1 MYPIGALSSGAGSVT
16 ELERLFEIT
25 RDVLGA
31 PSLDAALTS
40 LARGVQE
47 LFGWRFIT
55 MVAAEEPNGELRR
68 RVMLGYPDDVIE
80 QRLYE
85 RIDRGAF
92 DDMLQQAVR
101 FFEDCYFFPAE
112 REAHWERSIYTGELP
127 NAPQRKYPSQWHER
141 DALVLTLH
149 DRDGVMIGYMSP
161 DGPTSGEIPSGQTL
175 RAMQVFVNLMGMA
188 LATARSQS
196 RLQYEA
202 THDSLTGLPNRTVF
216 SLELARALEAV
227 QRGDALQRAVLYMDL
242 DEFKSINDTLGHIA
256 GDDVLKEAATRL
268 RTVIDERFTLSRMAG
283 DEFAVLIADATPER
297 IAAVLDV
304 VHMTL
309 RRPYHVAGREIVMTA
324 SIGVAPVDKQYTSIA
339 EVLRDADT
347 AMYYAKS
354 EGRNRSAYFVESMHE
369 EALRRLSLRMHL
381 RSAIEDKQFVVLYQP
396 IVELATGAI
405 SGFEALLRW
414 NHPEQGYLTPAS
426 FLPLAEEMGLMVP
439 VGRFVLSSACNQLR
453 HWRALTGDH
462 DLKIN
467 VNLSVQE
474 VLQPDL
480 PEFLAALIEE
490 FEIRP
495 GQLSLEITE
504 TSILQ
509 SELRAAG
516 VLAQLKAVG
525 VELCIDDFGTGYSSL
540 RYIKSL
546 PIDAFKID
554 QTFISDL
561 DDVKSQQIVEMLVGL
576 GEACNLRVTAEGV
589 ETPMQAQRLLALGCT
604 YGQGLYFHA
613 AMPAQMVAPL
623 LALAS

>member
-1 MYPIGALSSGAGSVT
+1 
-16 ELERLFEIT
+16 
-25 RDVLGA
+25 
-31 PSLDAALTS
+31 
-40 LARGVQE
+40 
-47 LFGWRFIT
+47 
-55 MVAAEEPNGELRR
+55 
-68 RVMLGYPDDVIE
+68 
-80 QRLYE
+80 
-85 RIDRGAF
+85 
-92 DDMLQQAVR
+92 
-101 FFEDCYFFPAE
+101 
-112 REAHWERSIYTGELP
+112 
-127 NAPQRKYPSQWHER
+127 
-141 DALVLTLH
+141 
-149 DRDGVMIGYMSP
+149 
-161 DGPTSGEIPSGQTL
+161 
-175 RAMQVFVNLMGMA
+175 
-188 LATARSQS
+188 
-196 RLQYEA
+196 
-202 THDSLTGLPNRTVF
+202 
-216 SLELARALEAV
+216 
-227 QRGDALQRAVLYMDL
+227 
-242 DEFKSINDTLGHIA
+242 
-256 GDDVLKEAATRL
+256 
-268 RTVIDERFTLSRMAG
+268 
-283 DEFAVLIADATPER
+283 
-297 IAAVLDV
+297 
-304 VHMTL
+304 
-309 RRPYHVAGREIVMTA
+309 
-324 SIGVAPVDKQYTSIA
+324 
-339 EVLRDADT
+339 VLRDADT
-347 AMYYAKS
+347 AMYYAKG
-354 EGRNRSAYFVESMHE
+354 EGRNRSAHFVDSMHE

-381 RSAIEDKQFVVLYQP
+381 RSAIEEKQFVVLYQP

-453 HWRALTGDH
+453 HWRELTGDN

-576 GEACNLRVTAEGV
+576 GQACNLRVTAEGV
-589 ETPMQAQRLLALGCT
+589 ETPMQAQRLLSLGCT